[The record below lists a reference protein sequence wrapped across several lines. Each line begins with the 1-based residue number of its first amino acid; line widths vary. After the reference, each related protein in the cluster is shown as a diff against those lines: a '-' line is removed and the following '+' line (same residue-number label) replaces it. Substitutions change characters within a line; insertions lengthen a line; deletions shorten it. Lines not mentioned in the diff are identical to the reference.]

1 MYPAARS
8 QSRQPAGA
16 SGSYPVA
23 VDQICPLLTLGGDRR
38 IVSGSPDAAHRC
50 SAGGSLTTIER
61 DYQARFCLTDRHET
75 CERYIAHVTEHG
87 SPGPTWRAASPD
99 ATFASTRIVVD
110 SAPRTAVTRRPPR
123 LGLVALVVVGLLL
136 VGAVLGWMGLRGLAG
151 ILAPSSPPSPPASA
165 MASGSPSGTPTSSA
179 TPSAAP
185 STAPTPTP
193 APTPVTYIVQAG
205 DTLNEIAARFGT
217 TAQAIMETNGL
228 TSEIIQV
235 GQVLIIPVP

>member
-1 MYPAARS
+1 
-8 QSRQPAGA
+8 
-16 SGSYPVA
+16 
-23 VDQICPLLTLGGDRR
+23 
-38 IVSGSPDAAHRC
+38 
-50 SAGGSLTTIER
+50 
-61 DYQARFCLTDRHET
+61 
-75 CERYIAHVTEHG
+75 
-87 SPGPTWRAASPD
+87 
-99 ATFASTRIVVD
+99 
-110 SAPRTAVTRRPPR
+110 
-123 LGLVALVVVGLLL
+123 VALVVVGLLL